1 MFHVS
6 CFQNQITK
14 KLPRTFLCYQHLNS
28 LRRWKGMPK
37 SLPSRETCPTI
48 GNSENHRL
56 KSCQI
61 WWFRNPAITTCDV
74 ETPVFNRI
82 MINQPI
88 NWYRI
93 SSINSISTSKFPG
106 HQVFPLP
113 NVKGSLPDLSRPPPY
128 RSTSNRLFFVLAEPP
143 QPSKAAGSLHCV
155 HLLKCL
161 RLGGKIINLVGD
173 FNPFEKYA
181 RQNGFIFPKES
192 GWKFQ
197 KCLSCHHLVNTVD
210 GWNPVNQ
217 LIGWLVYP
225 SIYKV
230 LIHYPRVVGLGIS
243 EPSTV
248 VPKLWIQSPGRFW
261 CTPRD

>member
-1 MFHVS
+1 MIIPKKLCSIIPHVPYSFFVIALLISPSRKVDVS
-6 CFQNQITK
+6 CFLLSESDNQK
-14 KLPRTFLCYQHLNS
+14 FPRTFLCYQHLNS

-37 SLPSRETCPTI
+37 SRPSRETCPTI

-74 ETPVFNRI
+74 ENPGLNKI
-82 MINQPI
+82 LINQPI

-113 NVKGSLPDLSRPPPY
+113 NVKGSLPDLFPPLPFHC
-128 RSTSNRLFFVLAEPP
+128 TPAAMVLAEPP

-161 RLGGKIINLVGD
+161 RLGGKIINAVDGRADQLEPGKDGGFSIWDQFEMVFWLVVSTHLKNISQFGS
-173 FNPFEKYA
+173 
-181 RQNGFIFPKES
+181 FPQGS
-192 GWKFQ
+192 GWK
-197 KCLSCHHLVNTVD
+197 
-210 GWNPVNQ
+210 
-217 LIGWLVYP
+217 
-225 SIYKV
+225 
-230 LIHYPRVVGLGIS
+230 
-243 EPSTV
+243 
-248 VPKLWIQSPGRFW
+248 
-261 CTPRD
+261 